1 MAQKALENWDRLF
14 QLFAGRSGGIVTKSV
29 YLRREGTYY
38 GVLDGENEQETVKV
52 PAPMGEFALSL
63 LDIEGELEC
72 LPSTLAL
79 SEDAGW
85 ALFALVDL
93 ARRTHC
99 KSLMNGTPEA
109 DLTTDPM
116 RVVEALEQELFPGVD
131 DMRFLTPFLSVA
143 LGIRAK
149 PDLKKAWRD
158 LVAAEFLGQDG
169 NMTREGA
176 LLLSAFAQV
185 HTMLGVYG
193 YKKEKGQDTL
203 CCGAMLN
210 CYHSAWSITLDSTEK
225 TFYLTTMSRKEL
237 GKTLEKVFS

>member
-38 GVLDGENEQETVKV
+38 GVLDGENGQETVKV

-72 LPSTLAL
+72 PPATLAL

-131 DMRFLTPFLSVA
+131 DMRFLTPFLSVT
-143 LGIRAK
+143 LGARAH
-149 PDLKKAWRD
+149 PDVKKARQD
-158 LVAAEFLGQDG
+158 LIAAEFLNKSG
-169 NMTREGA
+169 NMTREGSA
-176 LLLSAFAQV
+176 LLRAFTETHA
-185 HTMLGVYG
+185 MLGVYG
-193 YKKEKGQDTL
+193 QKKDEGQTTL